1 MFAVQIARS
10 KSGALAYLRE
20 HMADADYLTEQGE
33 QMLVWH
39 GAGAT
44 RLGLHGKV
52 TEAVYANLLSGLTPD
67 SSPKARL
74 SLTARQKKDRRCA
87 FQAVLSAPKSVSVA
101 ALVFEDVRLVQA
113 HDEAV
118 RATVAV
124 MERECALTRV
134 RKGGSMEDRKTGNLI
149 MAIVTHDSTR
159 PVIIDEREFVDPQLH
174 SHIAIPNLTYD
185 AKERQWKALNPLELF
200 KRQAL
205 IREVY
210 WHELA
215 KRCVALGY
223 ELKQESYGFNLCG
236 YEIFNGRF
244 SKRSEQMDRY
254 REAHALPDSARG
266 NAYAAAESRDRK
278 SKRLRT
284 DLLGEWQ
291 SQVSDDERR
300 KVPGPTAK
308 GTVIRREIDELRQ
321 LSIAHLSDRMTA
333 FHDSALLADMIK
345 RGRGSDLGFDDVR
358 FAVDRDASLIR
369 SGYQLAT
376 RESLQLEKDMINFV
390 RNGRNRWLSLSSNPT
405 LSPAFSD
412 DQARALRGLLK
423 SRDRVLSLT
432 GDAGAGKS
440 TVTEGFLPNAEVGV
454 LLLSPNTSGCHGLRK
469 MAAKQKDMR
478 VSKAFAGTQ
487 TVAAALTNKKLFE
500 PARGGLILID
510 EAGLMGSRDMC
521 EVFRA
526 AQVVDARILLIGD
539 TKQHHAVPAG
549 DALRILRSYAGLK
562 SERLQEIHR
571 QKPNPE
577 YKEIVANV
585 ARGKIDRAS
594 ALLKQR
600 GWVAEIKD
608 DGERA
613 SAVATELL
621 RLRSE
626 GKSARVVAPTWAE
639 INRIGEAVR
648 RSRRENGLLSGLDVQ
663 MRIVDDLKWTAGQRR
678 DFAEYKAG
686 QVITLVQTLKG
697 IGLRGLS
704 FSVTAADR
712 NGVHVLG
719 ENGGE
724 NILPFKKANRW
735 SVGEERVISLAKGD
749 EILIRANHP
758 KAGLRNGDVDLIS
771 HVSPD
776 AIVLKSG
783 RIFSPKDFKQFSHGY
798 AVTSYAAQGQTVD
811 SVIVSAPVYPR
822 QSMSRQGWYV
832 MLSRGRENLRVYTDD
847 WATLKERVKREDNRV
862 AAVELPGS
870 RYKVLGNNRS
880 MIARYLTKPRL
891 WKVRPRLRQS
901 RISLRG
907 F

>member
-1 MFAVQIARS
+1 
-10 KSGALAYLRE
+10 
-20 HMADADYLTEQGE
+20 MA
-33 QMLVWH
+33 M
-39 GAGAT
+39 
-44 RLGLHGKV
+44 
-52 TEAVYANLLSGLTPD
+52 
-67 SSPKARL
+67 
-74 SLTARQKKDRRCA
+74 
-87 FQAVLSAPKSVSVA
+87 
-101 ALVFEDVRLVQA
+101 
-113 HDEAV
+113 
-118 RATVAV
+118 
-124 MERECALTRV
+124 
-134 RKGGSMEDRKTGNLI
+134 
-149 MAIVTHDSTR
+149 VTHDSTR
-159 PVIIDEREFVDPQLH
+159 PVVIDGKEFVDPQLH

-185 AKERQWKALNPLELF
+185 AKEKQWKALNPLELF

-215 KRCVALGY
+215 KRCVVLGY
-223 ELKQESYGFNLCG
+223 ELKHESYGFNLCG

-254 REAHALPDSARG
+254 REAHALADDARG

-278 SKRLRT
+278 SKRQRT
-284 DLLGEWQ
+284 DLLGEWR
-291 SQVSDDERR
+291 SQISDDERCR
-300 KVPGPTAK
+300 VPGPTGK
-308 GTVIRREIDELRQ
+308 GTVIQREIDDLRK
-321 LSIAHLSDRMTA
+321 LSIEHLADRMTA

-345 RGRGSDLGFDDVR
+345 RGRGSQLGFDDVR
-358 FAVDRDASLIR
+358 FAVDRDASLLR
-369 SGYQLAT
+369 SGDQLAT
-376 RESLQLEKDMINFV
+376 RESLQLEKDMIKFV
-390 RNGRNRWLSLSSNPT
+390 RNGRNRWLPLSSNPT

-440 TVTEGFLPNAEVGV
+440 TVTEGFLPNANVGF

-469 MAAKQKDMR
+469 LAEKQKDMR
-478 VSKAFAGTQ
+478 VSEAFAGTQ
-487 TVAAALTNKKLFE
+487 TVAAALTNKKLFKR
-500 PARGGLILID
+500 ARGGLILVD
-510 EAGLMGSRDMC
+510 EAGLMGARDMC

-526 AQVVDARILLIGD
+526 AQAIDARILLIGD

-549 DALRILRSYAGLK
+549 DALRIMKSYAGLK

-594 ALLKQR
+594 ALLKKR

-621 RLRSE
+621 LLRSE

-648 RSRRENGLLSGLDVQ
+648 RCRRENGLLEGSDIQ
-663 MRIVDDLKWTAGQRR
+663 MRVVDDLKWTAGQRR
-678 DFAEYKAG
+678 DFAEYKSG

-697 IGLRGLS
+697 IGLRGSS
-704 FSVTAADR
+704 FTVTAADR

-724 NILPFKKANRW
+724 KILPFRKANRW

-758 KAGLRNGDVDLIS
+758 KSGLRNGDVDIIS

-783 RIFSPKDFKQFSHGY
+783 RIFSPRDFKQFSHGY

-811 SVIVSAPVYPR
+811 SVIVSAPVHPR
-822 QSMSRQGWYV
+822 QAMSRQGWYV

-870 RYKVLGNNRS
+870 RYTVLGNNRS

-891 WKVRPRLRQS
+891 WKARPRLRQS
-901 RISLRG
+901 RISLQG